1 MITQVS
7 RRSVP
12 ESHELSEAP
21 PSKPG
26 SLRGALAR
34 VAPATVI
41 VMVLSFGSS
50 VVVARRLGA
59 TSMTD
64 AYYLAFSVATFGYL
78 VLLAA
83 LRQGAIPK
91 LTEVMEG
98 NSNESFSRGC
108 SELVSATLV
117 TATVISVV
125 VTVIMLVV
133 IPVAAAG
140 SKHLVSLA
148 REYLIEL
155 APYAVSGAMEGALA
169 AILAVNGM
177 FALPALLVGCETVL
191 KAVLVLLFPGLGAQ
205 ALVVGS
211 LVGNIANVMA
221 LWQLVRHRGVALR
234 FVGFRLSPL
243 VRSVLALAG
252 PLAVGAT
259 VLQLNPL
266 IDRTAAAGLGS
277 GNITAF
283 ELGVRL
289 YGAPAGLLA
298 AMLIAPLAA
307 TWSARLASD
316 GWPAVRY
323 SYSRVVTVVAIIV
336 PPLAVTGFLVRHD
349 IVAFVYGSHAYT
361 ALDVSR
367 TADVL
372 GLLFFSLTPEVLIVP
387 LATIFVIRGDSIFP
401 MKVALA
407 NAVLNA
413 SLDLALRVPFGVA
426 GIAAST
432 ALTYAILCAV
442 YFFEAHRRWG
452 SLGLRTALRPAAVS
466 LASCVAIVACCVPL
480 FGLSHLGHSRPEQIG
495 VAALVLAIALVIHG
509 LFLTIGRVVDVTA
522 LVLKPAWRPLLMT
535 KR

>member
-1 MITQVS
+1 MSQVS
-7 RRSVP
+7 PLSVP
-12 ESHELSEAP
+12 ESSELIEARP
-21 PSKPG
+21 AESG
-26 SLRGALAR
+26 SLARTLAR
-34 VAPATVI
+34 VAPATLV
-41 VMVLSFGSS
+41 VTLLGFCSS

-59 TSMTD
+59 TTMTD
-64 AYYLAFSVATFGYL
+64 AYYLAFSVATFGYV

-91 LTEVMEG
+91 LTEVIHRSSG
-98 NSNESFSRGC
+98 DTFSLDC
-108 SELVSATLV
+108 SELFSATLLA
-117 TATVISVV
+117 ATVISVIG
-125 VTVIMLVV
+125 TAIMLMV
-133 IPVAAAG
+133 IPVAASG
-140 SKHLVSLA
+140 SPDLVRLT

-155 APYAVSGAMEGALA
+155 APYAVSGATVGVLT

-177 FALPALLVGCETVL
+177 FALPALLLGSETIM
-191 KAVLVLLFPGLGAQ
+191 KAALVLMFPGMGAQ

-211 LVGNIANVMA
+211 LGGNLASVIV

-243 VRSVLALAG
+243 VRAVLALAG

-307 TWSARLASD
+307 TWSAQLARD
-316 GWPAVRY
+316 GWPAVRH
-323 SYSRVVTVVAIIV
+323 SCSRVVTVVAIIA

-349 IVAFVYGSHAYT
+349 IVAVVYGSQAYT
-361 ALDVSR
+361 AVDVSR

-372 GLLFFSLTPEVLIVP
+372 GMLFFSLTPEILIVP

-401 MKVALA
+401 MKVAVV
-407 NAVLNA
+407 NAALNA
-413 SLDLALRVPFGVA
+413 GLDLVLRVPFGVA

-432 ALTYAILCAV
+432 ALTYCILCGV
-442 YFFEAHRRWG
+442 YFFEAHKRWG
-452 SLGLRTALRPAAVS
+452 SLGLRTALWPAAVS
-466 LASCVAIVACCVPL
+466 GASCVAIVACCVPL
-480 FGLSHLGHSRPEQIG
+480 FGLSHLGHSRAEQIG
-495 VAALVLAIALVIHG
+495 AAALVLAIALVIHG

-522 LVLKPAWRPLLMT
+522 LVLKPAWRPMVMP